1 MSELLKP
8 GWRSA
13 GVIIACGT
21 GILLANSGFRA
32 SYGVFLLPMTAELGW
47 TRESFA
53 FALAL
58 QNLIWGVGQP
68 FSGAIAD
75 RYGSGRVIASGAVI
89 YALGMYVSAHATD
102 PVGFT
107 LGAGVLVGI
116 GTAGTGFS
124 IVLGAISRAAPPE
137 RRSVALGIAT
147 AGGSLGQLLLPV
159 GQAFIAVYGW
169 STALTLLAFGSLI
182 IVPLASAIV
191 GKPAQSIAGDPAGI
205 ARQGLRSVIGA
216 AGRHGSYLLLN
227 AGFFVCGFQTTFII
241 VHLPAYFADRGAS
254 PMLGATV
261 ISVIGLFNVMGAYLA
276 GWLGDKLP
284 KRYLLSG
291 IYLARSATILFL
303 IAMPLNT
310 ITAIVFGAVLGF
322 LWLSTVPLTGGLVGV
337 MFGVR
342 YMATLFGIVMMS
354 HQIGAFIGIWA
365 GGRLYD
371 VTGSYDLMWWL
382 SIALGLAAAVL
393 HWPIKE
399 RVAPALAQAA

>member
-1 MSELLKP
+1 M
-8 GWRSA
+8 
-13 GVIIACGT
+13 
-21 GILLANSGFRA
+21 
-32 SYGVFLLPMTAELGW
+32 
-47 TRESFA
+47 
-53 FALAL
+53 
-58 QNLIWGVGQP
+58 
-68 FSGAIAD
+68 
-75 RYGSGRVIASGAVI
+75 
-89 YALGMYVSAHATD
+89 
-102 PVGFT
+102 
-107 LGAGVLVGI
+107 
-116 GTAGTGFS
+116 
-124 IVLGAISRAAPPE
+124 LGAIGRAAPPE

-147 AGGSLGQLLLPV
+147 AGGSLGQFLLPV
-159 GQAFIAVYGW
+159 GQAFIAAYGW
-169 STALTLLAFGSLI
+169 PTALTLLALGSLI

-205 ARQGLRSVIGA
+205 ARQGLTSVLGA
-216 AGRHGSYLLLN
+216 ARRHGSYLLLN
-227 AGFFVCGFQTTFII
+227 AGFFVCGFQTMFII

-254 PMLGATV
+254 PMLAATV

-310 ITAIVFGAVLGF
+310 ITAMIFAATLGF